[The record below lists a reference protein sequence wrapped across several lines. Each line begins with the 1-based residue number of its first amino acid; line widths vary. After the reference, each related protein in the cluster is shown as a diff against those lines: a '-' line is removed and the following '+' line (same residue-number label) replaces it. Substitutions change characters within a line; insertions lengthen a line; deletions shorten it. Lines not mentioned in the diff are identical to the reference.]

1 MWGPSRSQRQENT
14 SKILSA
20 AFVCEMHLLVGESLL
35 GVEEYPTIKVL
46 GTADQMVCFFKSL
59 VYWDIIAEKCSLS
72 KEKWNIFM
80 IRNILHGF
88 LFFFHRKECFA
99 FFILS
104 LPVTKQ
110 NKGCKGR
117 KGKECEN
124 ERKCVKKQKHW
135 YLKIIVPVFTAGLK
149 KYVRKKFDNLKEIK
163 IFLIF
168 YSEVLLTEN

>member
-1 MWGPSRSQRQENT
+1 MDS
-14 SKILSA
+14 
-20 AFVCEMHLLVGESLL
+20 
-35 GVEEYPTIKVL
+35 
-46 GTADQMVCFFKSL
+46 
-59 VYWDIIAEKCSLS
+59 
-72 KEKWNIFM
+72 
-80 IRNILHGF
+80 
-88 LFFFHRKECFA
+88 FFFFSTEKNALPFSFC
-99 FFILS
+99 LS
-104 LPVTKQ
+104 QWQ
-110 NKGCKGR
+110 NKIKDVKEEKGR